1 MYSPEDEVAIQQSLN
16 ELLLVSRSEMSEA
29 GKVIEGL
36 GRLGDR
42 IGETSKYIAGNAR
55 EMMQLLEE

>member
-1 MYSPEDEVAIQQSLN
+1 MAIQQSLN